1 MCEPAV
7 SISKVGGKG
16 GKSSFIVFPTLPM
29 DRHFQA
35 FSATLSDD
43 WRQTRSGW
51 LAKQNRIE
59 RPFA

>member
-1 MCEPAV
+1 MWKSAE
-7 SISKVGGKG
+7 SIPKVGGKG
-16 GKSSFIVFPTLPM
+16 EENSFIVFPTL
-29 DRHFQA
+29 RHFQA
-35 FSATLSDD
+35 LPATLCDD